1 MIIMVLYQAIDLL
14 MGDKCAK
21 AQKLKFNERQCD
33 MRSKT
38 VLILLLIL
46 SFNILHDSFIAIVE
60 QNGHTGITHYVDG
73 ENLSPECDELNEIHN
88 MFHFMAIITT
98 HYEKVM
104 IPLKKERLTH
114 YLLQYS
120 PPHTQTSYKPPIV

>member
-1 MIIMVLYQAIDLL
+1 
-14 MGDKCAK
+14 MGYKYAK
-21 AQKLKFNERQCD
+21 VVRLKLNERQYD

-46 SFNILHDSFIAIVE
+46 SFNVLHDSFIVIVE
-60 QNGHTGITHYVDG
+60 QNGHTGITHYVDN
-73 ENLSPECDELNEIHN
+73 EKLSPECDELNEIHN
-88 MFHFMAIITT
+88 MFHFMAIIAT
-98 HYEKVM
+98 HNEKVM
-104 IPLKKERLTH
+104 IPSKKERLTH